1 MAQANLPDEQVE
13 REIARLQ
20 QSQYVKLA
28 EKERRVRTRRRQYLY
43 HLRVLE
49 KKGKDLSAAGSG
61 EEREGCIR
69 APENHRRIQG
79 CGG

>member
-1 MAQANLPDEQVE
+1 MAQANLTDEQVE

-49 KKGKDLSAAGSG
+49 KKGKDLSAAGFTMENLDDFS
-61 EEREGCIR
+61 EEIFE
-69 APENHRRIQG
+69 E
-79 CGG
+79 